1 MWTIFKVFIE
11 FVTILLL
18 FYVLVFWPWGM
29 WDPSSPTRDWTRSPA
44 LKEVLT
50 TGAPMC
56 ACAQSLSGV
65 WLCDPTDCSS
75 PVSSV
80 PGVIQ
85 ARILKW
91 VAISSSS
98 NLQGSSQYHF
108 ILINFLY
115 TSYSEVGVVEKSSNT
130 KAWTGSQT
138 LLLISSCCAYSLSR
152 VQLFATLRTVAGQA
166 PLSMGILQ
174 ARTLEW
180 VAMPSSRGSFQPQI
194 EPRSPALQADSLL
207 SEPPGKPSL

>member
-1 MWTIFKVFIE
+1 MFCNSDFKRLILFFLSIERKCLTKFIMY
-11 FVTILLL
+11 LLK
-18 FYVLVFWPWGM
+18 YIV
-29 WDPSSPTRDWTRSPA
+29 
-44 LKEVLT
+44 
-50 TGAPMC
+50 
-56 ACAQSLSGV
+56 
-65 WLCDPTDCSS
+65 
-75 PVSSV
+75 
-80 PGVIQ
+80 
-85 ARILKW
+85 
-91 VAISSSS
+91 
-98 NLQGSSQYHF
+98 NF

-207 SEPPGKPSL
+207 SEPPGKLCVSIKLHLK